1 MDYRQ
6 LMFFVEVAK
15 RRNFTKAAEELNI
28 VQPAVSIAIKKLE
41 EELNVKLFNRQDK
54 KISLTS
60 EGVVLLNHAE
70 NILSQFSSAKLEM
83 EEMIGLTRGE
93 VRIGVPIMVGS
104 YYFPDIIIEFKE
116 KYPSLNFSIHETGA
130 KEIANMI
137 SQGEIDMGII
147 ADYHVPDNFETRSL
161 LHDEMVICVA
171 PDHPFAK
178 RKKVSLEEFAKEPLV
193 LLKHGYK
200 HRKHIVEVS
209 EKKGIKLNVTFETN
223 LLPLIKSLVRKG
235 LGITAFLSMGVSEDS
250 DLVGLSFDPPM
261 NIHLVVAWKKNSYL
275 SQANQAFLQ
284 FLIERSNNG

>member
-1 MDYRQ
+1 MVGVNMDYRQ

-161 LHDEMVICVA
+161 LHHEMVIC
-171 PDHPFAK
+171 
-178 RKKVSLEEFAKEPLV
+178 
-193 LLKHGYK
+193 K